1 MVRDGL
7 GSFPMLLGTS
17 TAADVVTD
25 PFPHLIVE
33 NALDADVYRELESHL
48 PSLDLLKPED
58 RILNNTRVD
67 LISSSG
73 RAELPLEAANP
84 QWREFLDLHA
94 SEAFVKRVMS
104 IFGAHLPQVSKKMHQ
119 TWSGFRAMNDF
130 RRPENL
136 EIRGRATLA
145 LNTPVQEPT
154 SVRGP
159 HVDSRHK
166 CFVGLYYSRHPE
178 DRSEGGDLE
187 LYRWKKGV
195 KKRKWAG
202 QIAVDD
208 VDIVTT
214 VPYQSNTL
222 VIFLNTDDA
231 VHGVSPRGKS
241 TVPRYLSVLSGWL
254 PSAPERAFGE
264 GFTDAGA
271 GVYRP

>member
-1 MVRDGL
+1 
-7 GSFPMLLGTS
+7 MLLAKS

-25 PFPHLIVE
+25 PFPHLVVE
-33 NALDADVYRELESHL
+33 DALDTDVYRELEAQL

-58 RILNNTRVD
+58 RLLNNTRVD

-84 QWREFLDLHA
+84 LWREFLDHHA
-94 SEAFVKRVMS
+94 SEVFVNHVMA
-104 IFGAHLPQVSKKMHQ
+104 IFGPHLSSVSKKMHQ
-119 TWSGFRAMNDF
+119 TRVGVRPMNDF
-130 RRPENL
+130 KHPQNL
-136 EIRGRATLA
+136 QIRGRATLA
-145 LNTPVQEPT
+145 LNTPVFEPT

-178 DRSEGGDLE
+178 DTSDGGDLE
-187 LYRWKKGV
+187 IYRWKKSA
-195 KKRKWAG
+195 RRQRWAG
-202 QIAVDD
+202 QISLDD
-208 VDIVTT
+208 VEIVTS
-214 VPYQSNTL
+214 VPYRKNTL

-231 VHGVSPRGKS
+231 IHAVSPRGKS
-241 TVPRYLSVLSGWL
+241 AVPRYLSVLSGWF